1 MYPLNITSIER
12 EARKLRSEELQRIQ
26 GVMWARMGVYFRLL
40 AASGKAALNVI
51 SKSVRPLF
59 SWNPQDAAPSHRAD
73 GPSLFTRASLTLR
86 TLFSWNP
93 QAHRY

>member
-26 GVMWARMGVYFRLL
+26 GVMWARMGVYFGLL
-40 AASGKAALNVI
+40 AASGKSALHVI
-51 SKSVRPLF
+51 SESMRPLF
-59 SWNPQDAAPSHRAD
+59 SWNPQDAGPAHRT
-73 GPSLFTRASLTLR
+73 GSPSLLTRASLTLR

-93 QAHRY
+93 QAHRS